1 MILKKIRN
9 IIKWVV
15 VLFFSTTILA
25 VVAYRFIPV
34 YLTPLMVIRCF
45 QQVGDG
51 ESITLHHHWVSM
63 DKISP
68 HMPVAVMASE
78 DQRFLLHHGF
88 DYEAIEKAAMNNM
101 KGKKKHGASTIT
113 QQTAKNVFLWP
124 GRSWVRKGFE
134 AYFTVLIEFRWSK
147 QRIMEVYLNSIEMG
161 DGIYGVEAVAQ
172 DNFDTTAAELSRSQC
187 AQIAATLPNP
197 RKFSS
202 KNPSPYMLKR
212 RNKIEQE
219 MRFIPSF
226 PKEGEDIN
234 PETSAGGV
242 YRNYNKKK

>member
-1 MILKKIRN
+1 MILKKIKN
-9 IIKWVV
+9 IVKWVV

-34 YLTPLMVIRCF
+34 YVTPLMFIRCF
-45 QQVGDG
+45 QQVADG

-78 DQRFLLHHGF
+78 DARFLKHHGF
-88 DYEAIEKAAMNNM
+88 DFNAIESAAKNNARG
-101 KGKKKHGASTIT
+101 GKVHGASTIS

-124 GRSWVRKGFE
+124 GRSWTRKGFE
-134 AYFTVLIEFRWSK
+134 VYFTFLIEMMWSK

-161 DGIYGVEAVAQ
+161 PGIYGVDAV
-172 DNFDTTAAELSRSQC
+172 
-187 AQIAATLPNP
+187 PNP

-202 KNPSPYMLKR
+202 LHPSAYMKKR
-212 RNKIEQE
+212 QRQIEHQ
-219 MRFIPSF
+219 MRFIPTF
-226 PKEGEDIN
+226 PREGEDFD
-234 PETSAGGV
+234 PGTAVGG
-242 YRNYNKKK
+242 YRGK

>member
-1 MILKKIRN
+1 MILKKIKN
-9 IIKWVV
+9 IVKWVV

-34 YLTPLMVIRCF
+34 YVTPLMFIRCF
-45 QQVGDG
+45 QQVADG

-78 DQRFLLHHGF
+78 DARFLKHHGF
-88 DYEAIEKAAMNNM
+88 DFNAIESAAKNNARG
-101 KGKKKHGASTIT
+101 GKVHGASTIS

-124 GRSWVRKGFE
+124 GRSWTRKGFE
-134 AYFTVLIEFRWSK
+134 VYFTFLIEMMWSK

-161 DGIYGVEAVAQ
+161 PGIYGVDAVA
-172 DNFDTTAAELSRSQC
+172 
-187 AQIAATLPNP
+187 LPNP

-202 KNPSPYMLKR
+202 LHPSAYMKKR
-212 RNKIEQE
+212 QRQIEHQ
-219 MRFIPSF
+219 MRFIPTF
-226 PKEGEDIN
+226 PREGEDFD
-234 PETSAGGV
+234 PGTAVGG
-242 YRNYNKKK
+242 YRGK